1 MNNIDK
7 HTTEY
12 LRSLIDSQ
20 EVGITHI
27 LEFSDSDWEVY
38 WKAITADHE
47 TFFLLNRLIHK
58 PLSFETYSEFP
69 LNWACDV
76 QEALLNVDKE
86 YDEETFNLFLRTLV
100 PFINERNAPIEDSEL
115 EPVEP
120 IVGPNE
126 YNTAP
131 AGKPITKTKPR
142 KALDDIKSTET
153 YKQFMYEI
161 PHFIYSEVAKS
172 VNQLCGLSK
181 TSSMIANLFTTLPLQ
196 IELRHIT
203 DQPKPRKKL
212 NALEEFTH
220 AYLKHDDSTKVIIA
234 FWYDSEKHIKR
245 ISKAIHKHPE
255 FFAYLYMREALK
267 LTRRMNTATHYRMM
281 SSIIKHT
288 NPAIPATAHYK
299 YSIQA
304 CNYAVNETIKQ
315 LFAASPL
322 ADKFNTIIEGQ
333 AFDPDYATLS
343 EMDIVAKLAT
353 ATDSTESEQF
363 DSGFVFDFLFN
374 SIFLAD
380 TNGALPVDE
389 HIQTDLGE
397 TLENHLGS
405 MSRGTG
411 SAAIF
416 GQFFTAKKVSTGW
429 FKKLAAKFS
438 KDVYYMTNTFK
449 SQWSSLNIT
458 YRHKFKA
465 PKASYEDNKLSVILS
480 VDHSGS
486 VSTEGLQQ
494 LLYLFEKQ
502 SKRITQLI
510 VLIHDTEI
518 VKEFTI
524 KSDFDI
530 KSNPDFLAALSNR
543 YAVGGTS
550 HSAVFSRIN
559 DMLTTKQIDPSKSI
573 YISFSDNLSDIPASI
588 AKYPAIKQL
597 SVTFLVPKSNPM
609 NIKGCTDISMQ

>member
-1 MNNIDK
+1 MNQTHENEDL
-7 HTTEY
+7 TTYWLKEE
-12 LRSLIDSQ
+12 Q
-20 EVGITHI
+20 I
-27 LEFSDSDWEVY
+27 LEKSKS
-38 WKAITADHE
+38 
-47 TFFLLNRLIHK
+47 HK
-58 PLSFETYSEFP
+58 
-69 LNWACDV
+69 
-76 QEALLNVDKE
+76 
-86 YDEETFNLFLRTLV
+86 
-100 PFINERNAPIEDSEL
+100 
-115 EPVEP
+115 
-120 IVGPNE
+120 
-126 YNTAP
+126 
-131 AGKPITKTKPR
+131 
-142 KALDDIKSTET
+142 DIKNTET
-153 YKQFMYEI
+153 YKEFMYNM
-161 PHFIYSEVAKS
+161 PHTIYSEVAKS

-203 DQPKPRKKL
+203 GQPKPRKKL

-267 LTRRMNTATHYRMM
+267 LTRRMNTQTHYRMM
-281 SSIIKHT
+281 SSIIKYN
-288 NPAIPATAHYK
+288 NPTIPATEHYK

-304 CNYAVNETIKQ
+304 CNYAVNDTIKQ

-322 ADKFNTIIEGQ
+322 ANKFNMIIEEQ
-333 AFDPDYATLS
+333 AYNPNYSTLS
-343 EMDIVAKLAT
+343 EMDIVAKLAS
-353 ATDSTESEQF
+353 ASISDDPTDEIEEI
-363 DSGFVFDFLFN
+363 DDEFVFDTLFN
-374 SIFLAD
+374 SIFSAGID
-380 TNGALPVDE
+380 GSIPADE

-397 TLENHLGS
+397 TLENHLS
-405 MSRGTG
+405 NMSRGTG

-429 FKKLAAKFS
+429 FKKLVAKFS

-494 LLYLFEKQ
+494 LLYLFEKY
-502 SKRITQLI
+502 SKRITNLI

-518 VKEFTI
+518 VREFTI

-530 KSNPDFLAALSNR
+530 KSNPDFKAALSHR

-550 HSAVFSRIN
+550 HSHVFARIN
-559 DMLTTKQIDPSKSI
+559 DMLSTKQIDPNKSV
-573 YISFSDNLSDIPASI
+573 YISFSDNYSDILDSI
-588 AKYPAIKQL
+588 AEYPAIKQL
-597 SVTFLVPKSNPM
+597 SVTFLAPNENPM
-609 NIKGCTDISMQ
+609 NIVGCADISMQ

>member
-1 MNNIDK
+1 M
-7 HTTEY
+7 
-12 LRSLIDSQ
+12 
-20 EVGITHI
+20 
-27 LEFSDSDWEVY
+27 
-38 WKAITADHE
+38 E
-47 TFFLLNRLIHK
+47 TK
-58 PLSFETYSEFP
+58 M
-69 LNWACDV
+69 
-76 QEALLNVDKE
+76 K
-86 YDEETFNLFLRTLV
+86 
-100 PFINERNAPIEDSEL
+100 
-115 EPVEP
+115 
-120 IVGPNE
+120 
-126 YNTAP
+126 
-131 AGKPITKTKPR
+131 
-142 KALDDIKSTET
+142 DIKSTET

-172 VNQLCGLSK
+172 TNQLCGLSK

-203 DQPKPRKKL
+203 NQPKPRKKL

-245 ISKAIHKHPE
+245 ITKAINKHPE

-267 LTRRMNTATHYRMM
+267 LTRRMNTQTHYRMM
-281 SSIIKHT
+281 SSIIKHN
-288 NPAIPATAHYK
+288 NPAIASTQHYK

-322 ADKFNTIIEGQ
+322 ANKFNTIIEGQ
-333 AFDPDYATLS
+333 AYDISYATLS
-343 EMDIVAKLAT
+343 EMDIVAKLVVANLSN
-353 ATDSTESEQF
+353 DEEQSEEF
-363 DSGFVFDFLFN
+363 DDDFVYDHTFN
-374 SIFLAD
+374 SIFSAD
-380 TNGALPVDE
+380 INGSIPADE
-389 HIQTDLGE
+389 YIQTNLGE

-465 PKASYEDNKLSVILS
+465 PNTSYEDNKLSVILS

-502 SKRITQLI
+502 SKRITNLI

-518 VKEFTI
+518 VREFTI
-524 KSDFDI
+524 KSDFNI
-530 KSNPDFLAALSNR
+530 KSNPDFLAALSHR
-543 YAVGGTS
+543 YTVGGTS
-550 HSAVFSRIN
+550 HNHVFSRIN
-559 DMLTTKQIDPSKSI
+559 DMLTTKQIDPAKSI
-573 YISFSDNLSDIPASI
+573 YISFSDNFSDIPASMT
-588 AKYPAIKQL
+588 KYPAIKQL
-597 SVTFLVPKSNPM
+597 SVTFLTPEANPM
-609 NIKGCTDISMQ
+609 NIVGCTDISMQ

>member
-1 MNNIDK
+1 MN
-7 HTTEY
+7 
-12 LRSLIDSQ
+12 Q
-20 EVGITHI
+20 
-27 LEFSDSDWEVY
+27 
-38 WKAITADHE
+38 
-47 TFFLLNRLIHK
+47 
-58 PLSFETYSEFP
+58 
-69 LNWACDV
+69 
-76 QEALLNVDKE
+76 
-86 YDEETFNLFLRTLV
+86 
-100 PFINERNAPIEDSEL
+100 
-115 EPVEP
+115 
-120 IVGPNE
+120 
-126 YNTAP
+126 
-131 AGKPITKTKPR
+131 
-142 KALDDIKSTET
+142 IKSTET
-153 YKQFMYEI
+153 YKQFMHDI
-161 PHFIYSEVAKS
+161 PHYIYSEVAKS

-203 DQPKPRKKL
+203 GQPKPRKKL

-245 ISKAIHKHPE
+245 ITKAIHKHPE

-288 NPAIPATAHYK
+288 NPTIPVTEHYK

-315 LFAASPL
+315 LFAVTPVTL
-322 ADKFNTIIEGQ
+322 ANKFNKIIEGQ
-333 AFDPDYATLS
+333 AFNPDYSTLS
-343 EMDIVAKLAT
+343 EMDIVAKLASIDISEES
-353 ATDSTESEQF
+353 TDEIEEI
-363 DSGFVFDFLFN
+363 DDEFVFDTLLN
-374 SIFLAD
+374 SIFSANI
-380 TNGALPVDE
+380 NGELPVDE

-397 TLENHLGS
+397 TLENHLGN

-480 VDHSGS
+480 IDHSGS

-494 LLYLFEKQ
+494 LLYLFQKH
-502 SKRITQLI
+502 SKRITNLI

-518 VKEFTI
+518 VKIFELSSIT
-524 KSDFDI
+524 DI
-530 KSNPDFLAALSNR
+530 SNDPQFKEALAHR
-543 YAVGGTS
+543 MAVGGTS
-550 HSAVFSRIN
+550 HASIFSHIS
-559 DMLTTKQIDPSKSI
+559 DLLKTKQIDPNKTI
-573 YISFSDNLSDIPASI
+573 YIAFSDFYSDVPEAIKLYPTVKQLNPIWLSCGVEIPASCGGTTI
-588 AKYPAIKQL
+588 MVQ
-597 SVTFLVPKSNPM
+597 
-609 NIKGCTDISMQ
+609 

>member
-1 MNNIDK
+1 
-7 HTTEY
+7 
-12 LRSLIDSQ
+12 
-20 EVGITHI
+20 
-27 LEFSDSDWEVY
+27 
-38 WKAITADHE
+38 
-47 TFFLLNRLIHK
+47 
-58 PLSFETYSEFP
+58 
-69 LNWACDV
+69 
-76 QEALLNVDKE
+76 
-86 YDEETFNLFLRTLV
+86 
-100 PFINERNAPIEDSEL
+100 
-115 EPVEP
+115 
-120 IVGPNE
+120 
-126 YNTAP
+126 
-131 AGKPITKTKPR
+131 
-142 KALDDIKSTET
+142 
-153 YKQFMYEI
+153 MYEI

-172 VNQLCGLSK
+172 TNQLCGLSK

-203 DQPKPRKKL
+203 NQPKPSKKL
-212 NALEEFTH
+212 NALDEFTH

-267 LTRRMNTATHYRMM
+267 LTRRMNTQTHYRMM
-281 SSIIKHT
+281 SSIIKHN
-288 NPAIPATAHYK
+288 NPAIPTTSHYR

-304 CNYAVNETIKQ
+304 CNYAVNDTLKQ
-315 LFAASPL
+315 LFASSPL
-322 ADKFNTIIEGQ
+322 ANKFNTIIEGQ
-333 AFDPDYATLS
+333 AYKASYATLS
-343 EMDIVAKLAT
+343 EMDIVAKLVT
-353 ATDSTESEQF
+353 PDSLTEAVDEFLEQL
-363 DSGFVFDFLFN
+363 DDDFVWDNGLSALFP
-374 SIFLAD
+374 AD
-380 TNGALPVDE
+380 IDGAIPTDE

-429 FKKLAAKFS
+429 LKRLATKFS

-465 PKASYEDNKLSVILS
+465 PNTSYEDNKLSVILS

-502 SKRITQLI
+502 AKRITKLI

-518 VKEFTI
+518 VREFTI
-524 KSDFDI
+524 ESDFDI
-530 KSNPDFLAALSNR
+530 KSNPDFKAALSQR

-550 HSAVFSRIN
+550 HSAVFARI
-559 DMLTTKQIDPSKSI
+559 DELLTTKQIDPEKSI
-573 YISFSDNLSDIPASI
+573 YISFSDNFSDIPASI
-588 AKYPAIKQL
+588 AKYPSIKQL
-597 SVTFLVPKSNPM
+597 SVTFLAPEPNPM
-609 NIKGCTDISMQ
+609 NIDGCTDISMS